1 MSFLIFLHRKLARV
15 KRSALRVASVFL
27 RLGRF
32 WFGGSGI
39 LGGGREVVDVV
50 QADVAHTSC
59 GFAGLTFSR
68 SLITDTVRESWR
80 VFDSWV
86 QTTVGYGSSLMTLTC
101 N

>member
-27 RLGRF
+27 RLERF

-39 LGGGREVVDVV
+39 LGDGREVVDVV

-59 GFAGLTFSR
+59 ADSGLTFSR
-68 SLITDTVRESWR
+68 SLITDTVREFSWR

-86 QTTVGYGSSLMTLTC
+86 QTTVGYGSSLTC